1 MKVLDLFSGI
11 GGFSLGLEAAGFETI
26 AFCEREPFCQAV
38 LKKHWPDVPC
48 HDDVT
53 TLDGKQFHGTADIV
67 CGGYPCQPFSVAGK
81 RQAEADE
88 RHLWPEMLRI
98 IQGVRPRWVIAE
110 NVAGHIELGF
120 DEVAASLESEGFT
133 VWPFIIP
140 ACAVDA
146 PHRRDRVWI
155 IAHSKQSGRCDS
167 TQSDTAGERKSG
179 THPDNSLPLWASAND
194 RGKREQGF
202 IEKAFQGFGGF
213 SWCKD
218 VRGITDY
225 FGRPDIPEPLI
236 RRIGN
241 GLSERL
247 YALGNSVIPAI
258 PYIIGQTINQWEEA

>member
-1 MKVLDLFSGI
+1 M
-11 GGFSLGLEAAGFETI
+11 ETV
-26 AFCEREPFCQAV
+26 AFCEKNYFCKKV
-38 LKKHWPDVPC
+38 LEKHWPKIHI

-53 TLDGKQFHGTADIV
+53 TLNGELYYGKVDLV

-81 RQAEADE
+81 RQAEKDE

-133 VWPFIIP
+133 VWPFVIP
-140 ACAVDA
+140 ACSVDA
-146 PHRRDRVWI
+146 PHRRDRIWI
-155 IAHSKQSGRCDS
+155 IAHANQSGGGNGEECDEKGQW
-167 TQSDTAGERKSG
+167 QSRTN
-179 THPDNSLPLWASAND
+179 PDDAIPLRTSAND
-194 RGKREQGF
+194 GGEREQG
-202 IEKAFQGFGGF
+202 IVEKAFQGFGGF

-225 FGRPDIPEPLI
+225 FGRPDIPEPLV

-247 YALGNSVIPAI
+247 YALGNSVIPQI
-258 PYIIGQTINQWEEA
+258 PYIIGKTIMEYHNG